1 MVHSTLPTMVACL
14 AALTVVKMAARMASK
29 MAVHLGC
36 LMLPN
41 MVAYLVVLSKEVGIL
56 SCIPKDQVPL
66 CGLWCIV
73 LRKSPRHHY
82 WHKGIIFLVFLHLAG
97 QTVPTMVANLAALM
111 DVTMAPLRASKTT
124 GHLVG
129 LTGPTM
135 VPCLVE
141 LRVVTMAPQK
151 ASKTAV
157 CSAG

>member
-1 MVHSTLPTMVACL
+1 M
-14 AALTVVKMAARMASK
+14 
-29 MAVHLGC
+29 
-36 LMLPN
+36 
-41 MVAYLVVLSKEVGIL
+41 
-56 SCIPKDQVPL
+56 
-66 CGLWCIV
+66 
-73 LRKSPRHHY
+73 
-82 WHKGIIFLVFLHLAG
+82 AG